1 MIPGSFEYHRPGS
14 LGEAVGLVARLGDES
29 RVMAGGHS
37 LVPMMKLRLAAPEH
51 VIDLQDVNELR
62 GISIDGGTVTIGAM
76 VTQREIVECAALTG
90 ACSLLRETAL
100 QIADP
105 QVRYCGTVGG
115 NLANGDAGNDMP
127 AAMQALDA
135 AYVLAGSN
143 GTRRVSS
150 RTFYHGPYATARAD
164 DEILTAIEF
173 PVPPRRHG
181 AAYCKQKRKIGDYA
195 TAAAAVVLSLSG
207 ETCESAAV
215 SLTNVGDTTLFAEE
229 AGSILAGSRLDA
241 DTIARAADAAKAIAR
256 PEEDPRGPPDYRRHI
271 AGVMVRRAVEASRD
285 QALAVTGA

>member
-1 MIPGSFEYHRPGS
+1 MIPGIFEYHRPGS
-14 LGEAVGLVARLGDES
+14 LGEAVDLLARLGDEG

-51 VIDLQDVNELR
+51 VIDLQSVEELK

-76 VTQREIVECAALTG
+76 VTQREIVESAALTA
-90 ACSLLRETAL
+90 ACSLLRDTAL

-135 AYVLAGSN
+135 TYMLVGPN
-143 GTRRVSS
+143 GARRVSS
-150 RTFYHGPYATARAD
+150 RTFYHGPYATARGD

-173 PVPPRRHG
+173 AAPPRRHG
-181 AAYCKQKRKIGDYA
+181 AAYFKQKRKIGDYA
-195 TAAAAVVLSLSG
+195 TAAAAVVVSLSG
-207 ETCESAAV
+207 ETCASAAV

-229 AGSILAGSRLDA
+229 AGSILVGSRLDA
-241 DTIARAADAAKAIAR
+241 DTIARAGDAAKAIAR
-256 PEEDPRGPPDYRRHI
+256 PAEDPRGPPDYRRHI
-271 AGVMVRRAVEASRD
+271 TGVMVRRAVEASRD
-285 QALAVTGA
+285 QALAVKDA

>member
-1 MIPGSFEYHRPGS
+1 MIPGIFEYHRPGS
-14 LGEAVGLVARLGDES
+14 LGEAVDLLARLGDEG

-51 VIDLQDVNELR
+51 VIDLQSVEELK

-76 VTQREIVECAALTG
+76 VTQREIVESAALTA
-90 ACSLLRETAL
+90 ACSLLHDTAL

-127 AAMQALDA
+127 AALQALDA
-135 AYVLAGSN
+135 AYVLAGPN

-150 RTFYHGPYATARAD
+150 RTFYHGPFATARAD

-173 PVPPRRHG
+173 AAPPRRHG
-181 AAYCKQKRKIGDYA
+181 AAYFKQKRKIGDYA
-195 TAAAAVVLSLSG
+195 TAAAAVVVSLSG
-207 ETCESAAV
+207 DTCASAAV

-241 DTIARAADAAKAIAR
+241 DTIARAGDAAKAIAR
-256 PEEDPRGPPDYRRHI
+256 PGEDPRGPPDYRRHI
-271 AGVMVRRAVEASRD
+271 TGVMVRRAVEASRD
-285 QALAVTGA
+285 QALAVKDA

>member
-1 MIPGSFEYHRPGS
+1 MIPGTFEYHRPAS
-14 LGEAVGLVARLGDES
+14 LAEAVDLLARLGDDS

-51 VIDLQDVNELR
+51 VIDLQDVEELR
-62 GISIDGGTVTIGAM
+62 GISIDGGTVAIGAM
-76 VTQREIVECAALTG
+76 VTQHEIVESAALTA

-105 QVRYCGTVGG
+105 QVRYRGTVGG

-127 AAMQALDA
+127 AAMQVLNA
-135 AYVLAGSN
+135 AYVLAGPN

-150 RTFYHGPYATARAD
+150 RDFYHGPYATARTD

-173 PVPPRRHG
+173 AAPPRRHG

-195 TAAAAVVLSLSG
+195 TAAAAVVVTLSG
-207 ETCESAAV
+207 DICTSAAV
-215 SLTNVGDTTLFAEE
+215 SLTNVGDTILFAGE
-229 AGSILAGSRLDA
+229 AASILAGTRLDA
-241 DTIARAADAAKAIAR
+241 DTIGRAGDAAKAMAR
-256 PEEDPRGPPDYRRHI
+256 PAEDPRGPPDYRRHI
-271 AGVMVRRAVEASRD
+271 AGVMVRRAAEAARD
-285 QALAVTGA
+285 RARAVRDA

>member
-1 MIPGSFEYHRPGS
+1 MIPGIFEYHRPTS
-14 LGEAVGLVARLGDES
+14 VGEAVDLLARLGDDS

-51 VIDLQDVNELR
+51 VIDLQSVEELK

-76 VTQREIVECAALTG
+76 VTQREIVESAPLTA

-135 AYVLAGSN
+135 RYVLVGPN
-143 GTRRVSS
+143 GTRRVGA
-150 RTFYHGPYATARAD
+150 RGFYHGPYATARTD
-164 DEILTAIEF
+164 DEILTAVELAA
-173 PVPPRRHG
+173 PPRRHG
-181 AAYCKQKRKIGDYA
+181 AAYAKQKRKIGDYA
-195 TAAAAVVLSLSG
+195 TAAAAVVVSLSG
-207 ETCESAAV
+207 DTCASAGI

-229 AGSILAGSRLDA
+229 AGAILTGSRLDP
-241 DTIARAADAAKAIAR
+241 DTIARAADAAKAITR
-256 PEEDPRGPPDYRRHI
+256 PAEDPRGPPDYRRHI
-271 AGVMVRRAVEASRD
+271 AGVMVRRAVEAARD
-285 QALAVTGA
+285 QALAVPDA

>member
-1 MIPGSFEYHRPGS
+1 MIPGIFEYHRPAS
-14 LGEAVGLVARLGDES
+14 VGEAVGLLARLGDES

-51 VIDLQDVNELR
+51 VIDLQSVEELK

-76 VTQREIVECAALTG
+76 VTQRELVESAPLTA

-135 AYVLAGSN
+135 DYVLVGPN
-143 GTRRVSS
+143 GTRRVGS
-150 RTFYHGPYATARAD
+150 RGFYHGPYATARTD

-173 PVPPRRHG
+173 AVPPRRHG
-181 AAYCKQKRKIGDYA
+181 SAYCKQKRKIGDYA
-195 TAAAAVVLSLSG
+195 TAAAAVVVSLSG
-207 ETCESAAV
+207 DTCASAGV

-229 AGSILAGSRLDA
+229 AGAILTGSRLDP
-241 DTIARAADAAKAIAR
+241 DTIARAADAAKAITR
-256 PEEDPRGPPDYRRHI
+256 PAEDPRGPPDYRRHI
-271 AGVMVRRAVEASRD
+271 AGVMVRRAVEAARD
-285 QALAVTGA
+285 RALAVPDA

>member
-1 MIPGSFEYHRPGS
+1 MIPGIFEYHRPGS
-14 LGEAVGLVARLGDES
+14 LGEAVDLLARLGDEG

-51 VIDLQDVNELR
+51 VIDLQSVEELK

-76 VTQREIVECAALTG
+76 VTQREIVESAALTA
-90 ACSLLRETAL
+90 ACSLLRDTAL

-135 AYVLAGSN
+135 AYVLAGPN

-173 PVPPRRHG
+173 AAPPRRHG
-181 AAYCKQKRKIGDYA
+181 AAYFKQKRKIGDYA
-195 TAAAAVVLSLSG
+195 TAAAAVVVSLSG
-207 ETCESAAV
+207 ETCASAAV

-241 DTIARAADAAKAIAR
+241 DTIARAGDAAKAIAR
-256 PEEDPRGPPDYRRHI
+256 PAEDSRGPPDYRRHI
-271 AGVMVRRAVEASRD
+271 TGVMVRRAVEASRD
-285 QALAVTGA
+285 QALAVKDA

>member
-14 LGEAVGLVARLGDES
+14 LGEAIDLVARLGEDS

-51 VIDLQDVNELR
+51 VIDLQDVAELK
-62 GISIDGGTVTIGAM
+62 GISIGGGTVTIGAM
-76 VTQREIVECAALTG
+76 VTQREIVESAALTA
-90 ACSLLRETAL
+90 ACSLLRDTAL

-135 AYVLAGSN
+135 AYVLAGPN

-164 DEILTAIEF
+164 DEILTGIEF
-173 PVPPRRHG
+173 AAPPHPHG
-181 AAYCKQKRKIGDYA
+181 AAYLKQKRKIGDYA
-195 TAAAAVVLSLSG
+195 TAAAAVVVSLSG
-207 ETCESAAV
+207 DMCESAAV

-241 DTIARAADAAKAIAR
+241 ETIARAADAAKAIAR
-256 PEEDPRGPPDYRRHI
+256 PAEDPRGPPDYRRHI
-271 AGVMVRRAVEASRD
+271 TGVMVRRAVEASRD

>member
-1 MIPGSFEYHRPGS
+1 MIPGSFEYHRPAS
-14 LGEAVGLVARLGDES
+14 LDEAVGLVARLGDDS

-51 VIDLQDVNELR
+51 VIDLQDVAELK
-62 GISIDGGTVTIGAM
+62 GISIDGGTVTIGSM
-76 VTQREIVECAALTG
+76 VTQHEIVASAPLAA
-90 ACSLLRETAL
+90 ACSLLRDTAL

-135 AYVLAGSN
+135 AYVLAGPN

-164 DEILTAIEF
+164 DEILTAVEF
-173 PVPPRRHG
+173 AAPPPRHG
-181 AAYCKQKRKIGDYA
+181 SAYLKQKRKIGDYA
-195 TAAAAVVLSLSG
+195 TAAAAVVVSLSG
-207 ETCESAAV
+207 ETCESAGV

-229 AGSILAGSRLDA
+229 SGSILVGSRLDA
-241 DTIARAADAAKAIAR
+241 DTIARAGDAAKAIAH
-256 PEEDPRGPPDYRRHI
+256 PAEDPRGPPDYRRHI
-271 AGVMVRRAVEASRD
+271 TGVMVRRAVEAARD
-285 QALAVTGA
+285 QALAVAEA

>member
-1 MIPGSFEYHRPGS
+1 MIPGTFEYHRPGS
-14 LGEAVGLVARLGDES
+14 LGEAVDLLVRLGEDS
-29 RVMAGGHS
+29 RVVAGGHS

-51 VIDLQDVNELR
+51 VIDLQGVDELK
-62 GISIDGGTVTIGAM
+62 GISIEGGTVSIGAM
-76 VTQREIVECAALTG
+76 VTQHEVIGSEALAA
-90 ACSLLRETAL
+90 ACSLPRETAL
-100 QIADP
+100 QISDP

-135 AYVLAGSN
+135 AYVLAGPN

-173 PVPPRRHG
+173 PAPPRRHG
-181 AAYCKQKRKIGDYA
+181 AAYLKQKRKIGDYA
-195 TAAAAVVLSLSG
+195 TAAAAVVVSLSG
-207 ETCESAAV
+207 DTCESAAV

-241 DTIARAADAAKAIAR
+241 ETIARAADAAKAITR
-256 PEEDPRGPPDYRRHI
+256 PAEDPRGPPDYRRHI
-271 AGVMVRRAVEASRD
+271 AGVMVRRALEAARD
-285 QALAVTGA
+285 RALAVQDA

>member
-1 MIPGSFEYHRPGS
+1 MIPGVFEYHRPKS
-14 LGEAVGLVARLGDES
+14 IGEAVGLLAELGDES

-51 VIDLQDVNELR
+51 VIDLGSVEELG
-62 GISIDGGTVTIGAM
+62 GISIEGGTVTIGAM
-76 VTQREIVECAALTG
+76 VTQHGIIESAALAA

-115 NLANGDAGNDMP
+115 NLANGDAGNDLP

-135 AYVLAGSN
+135 AYVLAGPD

-150 RTFYHGPYATARAD
+150 RAFYHGPYATARAD
-164 DEILTAIEF
+164 DEILTAVEF
-173 PVPPRRHG
+173 AVPPRRHG

-195 TAAAAVVLSLSG
+195 TAAAAVVVSLSG
-207 ETCESAAV
+207 DRCESAGV
-215 SLTNVGDTTLFAEE
+215 SLTNVGDTTLFAGE

-241 DTIARAADAAKAIAR
+241 GTIARAGDAAKAIAR
-256 PEEDPRGPPDYRRHI
+256 PAEDPRGPPDYRRHI
-271 AGVMVRRAVEASRD
+271 AGVMVRRAVEAARD
-285 QALAVTGA
+285 RALAVQGA